1 MKIIRII
8 YNEKKEYLNL
18 SMHINNIEIIIIII
32 IVFLNSKILKQKMR
46 KMKLNSSKDINQSI
60 QYIDEY

>member
-32 IVFLNSKILKQKMR
+32 IVFLNSKILK
-46 KMKLNSSKDINQSI
+46 
-60 QYIDEY
+60 